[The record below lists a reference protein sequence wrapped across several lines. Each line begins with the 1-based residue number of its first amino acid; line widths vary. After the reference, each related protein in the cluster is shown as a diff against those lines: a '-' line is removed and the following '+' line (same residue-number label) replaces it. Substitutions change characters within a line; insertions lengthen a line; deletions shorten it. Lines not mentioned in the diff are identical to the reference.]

1 MLGGP
6 PFTGKPLLS
15 HIPSRMETE
24 NKNERLLPVDDLM
37 SSPASPG
44 QALLPTLGGQNKSNI
59 PGAGGGVDGREA
71 PEGEDTC
78 ILIADSQ

>member
-1 MLGGP
+1 
-6 PFTGKPLLS
+6 
-15 HIPSRMETE
+15 METE

-59 PGAGGGVDGREA
+59 PWGGEGGVDGREA

>member
-1 MLGGP
+1 
-6 PFTGKPLLS
+6 
-15 HIPSRMETE
+15 METE

-37 SSPASPG
+37 SSPVPPG

-59 PGAGGGVDGREA
+59 SGGGVGGREA
-71 PEGEDTC
+71 QEGEDTC

>member
-1 MLGGP
+1 
-6 PFTGKPLLS
+6 
-15 HIPSRMETE
+15 METE

-78 ILIADSQ
+78 ILIADSQWCMAETNTT